1 MREKLIAAGV
11 VVCLATFAA
20 VGAFAA
26 QEDSVDTQ
34 QETETPTDTVEA
46 TPTGTVESTETATET
61 PTETGTAEP
70 TDTAEPT
77 ETPDGTETPDPTE
90 TPGPTDTPTETGDG
104 EDGDI
109 RGIPEDHPVFEPI
122 GEGEECEKH
131 KSAVKTTPSG
141 NQVRVPC
148 HVVEKHEGE
157 DDE

>member
-1 MREKLIAAGV
+1 MRDKLIAAGV

-34 QETETPTDTVEA
+34 QETETPTDTVEP
-46 TPTGTVESTETATET
+46 TSTGTVESTETATET
-61 PTETGTAEP
+61 PTETP
-70 TDTAEPT
+70 TEGATETPT
-77 ETPDGTETPDPTE
+77 ETPTEAATE

-104 EDGDI
+104 EDGDVH
-109 RGIPEDHPVFEPI
+109 GIPEDHPVFEPI

-157 DDE
+157 DNE